1 MLVRIH
7 PLISTIV
14 GERALRPISVISIV
28 SAIGTVLSPALFKAP
43 LVLSLLSPR
52 IPFLVLAAGGTNPVL
67 FVTLIGLRLSI
78 TDWHWFDLGRR
89 RGRDLAMKSRIS
101 RKILMW
107 NPRAQKL
114 GVMALLAV
122 RPISRH
128 LLLSGMVG
136 MKSRDVAIIDVISTV
151 VFLVAIIMTVKGLR

>member
-14 GERALRPISVISIV
+14 GERALRPISAISIV
-28 SAIGTVLSPALFKAP
+28 SGIGTVLSPALFQMP
-43 LVLSLLSPR
+43 LVLSMLSPR
-52 IPFLVLAAGGTNPVL
+52 LPFLVLAAGRTNPLL
-67 FVTLIGLRLSI
+67 FVTLIGIRLSI

-89 RGRDLAMKSRIS
+89 HGRDLAMKSRLS
-101 RKILMW
+101 RKILLW
-107 NPRAQKL
+107 NPRAQKI
-114 GVMALLAV
+114 GVIALLAI

-136 MKSRDVAIIDVISTV
+136 MKSRDVAIIDIISTV

>member
-1 MLVRIH
+1 MVVRIH
-7 PLISTIV
+7 PLISTVV
-14 GERALRPISVISIV
+14 GERALRPISAISII
-28 SAIGTVLSPALFKAP
+28 SAIGTVLSPVLFQMP

-52 IPFLVLAAGGTNPVL
+52 LPFLVLAAGGTNPIL
-67 FVTLIGLRLSI
+67 FITLIGIRLSI

-89 RGRDLAMKSRIS
+89 RGRQLAMKSRIS

-107 NPRAQKL
+107 NPRAQKV
-114 GVMALLAV
+114 GVIALLAF

-136 MKSRDVAIIDVISTV
+136 LKLRTVAIVDIISTV

>member
-1 MLVRIH
+1 MVVRIH

-14 GERALRPISVISIV
+14 GERALRPISAISVV
-28 SAIGTVLSPALFKAP
+28 SAIGTVLSPALFQMP
-43 LVLSLLSPR
+43 LVLSMLSPR
-52 IPFLVLAAGGTNPVL
+52 LPFLVLAAGGTNPVL

-101 RKILMW
+101 RKILLW
-107 NPRAQKL
+107 NPRAQKV
-114 GVMALLAV
+114 GVVALLAI

-136 MKSRDVAIIDVISTV
+136 LKLRTVAFIDVISTV

>member
-1 MLVRIH
+1 M
-7 PLISTIV
+7 
-14 GERALRPISVISIV
+14 
-28 SAIGTVLSPALFKAP
+28 P
-43 LVLSLLSPR
+43 LVLSMLSPR
-52 IPFLVLAAGGTNPVL
+52 LPFLVLAAGGTNPFL

>member
-14 GERALRPISVISIV
+14 GERALRPISAISVV

-43 LVLSLLSPR
+43 LILSLLSPR
-52 IPFLVLAAGGTNPVL
+52 LPFLVLAAGGTNPVL

>member
-1 MLVRIH
+1 MVVRIH

-28 SAIGTVLSPALFKAP
+28 SGIGTVLSPALFKAP

-52 IPFLVLAAGGTNPVL
+52 IPFLVLAAGKTNPLL
-67 FVTLIGLRLSI
+67 FVTLIGIRLSI

-89 RGRDLAMKSRIS
+89 HGRDLAMKSRLS
-101 RKILMW
+101 RRIMLW
-107 NPRAQKL
+107 NPRAQKI
-114 GVMALLAV
+114 GVIALLAI

-136 MKSRDVAIIDVISTV
+136 MKSRTVAIIDIVSTV

>member
-1 MLVRIH
+1 VRIH

-14 GERALRPISVISIV
+14 GERALRPISAISVV
-28 SAIGTVLSPALFKAP
+28 SAIGTVLSPALFQMP
-43 LVLSLLSPR
+43 LVLSMLSPR
-52 IPFLVLAAGGTNPVL
+52 LPFLVLAAGGTNPVL

-107 NPRAQKL
+107 NPRAQK
-114 GVMALLAV
+114 VSVIALLAF

-136 MKSRDVAIIDVISTV
+136 LKSRTVAFIDIISTV

>member
-1 MLVRIH
+1 MVVRIH

-14 GERALRPISVISIV
+14 GERALRPISAISVV
-28 SAIGTVLSPALFKAP
+28 SAIGTVLSPALFQMP
-43 LVLSLLSPR
+43 LVLSMLSPR
-52 IPFLVLAAGGTNPVL
+52 LPFLVLAAGGTNPVL

>member
-1 MLVRIH
+1 VLVRIH
-7 PLISTIV
+7 PLISTVV
-14 GERALRPISVISIV
+14 GERALRPISAISVI
-28 SAIGTVLSPALFKAP
+28 SAIGTVLSPALFQLP
-43 LVLSLLSPR
+43 LVLSMLSPR
-52 IPFLVLAAGGTNPVL
+52 LPFLVLAAGGTNPVL
-67 FVTLIGLRLSI
+67 FVALIGLRLSI

-101 RKILMW
+101 RKILLW
-107 NPRAQKL
+107 NPRAQKV
-114 GVMALLAV
+114 GVIALLAI

-136 MKSRDVAIIDVISTV
+136 LKLRTVAFIDIISTV

>member
-1 MLVRIH
+1 M
-7 PLISTIV
+7 
-14 GERALRPISVISIV
+14 
-28 SAIGTVLSPALFKAP
+28 P
-43 LVLSLLSPR
+43 LVLSMLSPR
-52 IPFLVLAAGGTNPVL
+52 LPFLVLAAGGTNPVL

-128 LLLSGMVG
+128 LLLSGME
-136 MKSRDVAIIDVISTV
+136 SRDVAIIDVISTV

>member
-1 MLVRIH
+1 MVVRIH
-7 PLISTIV
+7 PLISTVV
-14 GERALRPISVISIV
+14 GERALRPISAISVISAV
-28 SAIGTVLSPALFKAP
+28 GTVLSPALFQTP

-52 IPFLVLAAGGTNPVL
+52 LPFLVLAAGGTNPVL

-89 RGRDLAMKSRIS
+89 RGRQLAMKSRIS

-107 NPRAQKL
+107 NPRAQKV
-114 GVMALLAV
+114 GVVALLAI

-136 MKSRDVAIIDVISTV
+136 LKLRTVAFIDIVSTV

>member
-1 MLVRIH
+1 MVVRIH

-14 GERALRPISVISIV
+14 GERALRPISAISIV
-28 SAIGTVLSPALFKAP
+28 SGIGTVLSPALFKAP

-52 IPFLVLAAGGTNPVL
+52 IPFLVLAAGRTNPLL
-67 FVTLIGLRLSI
+67 FVTLIGIRLSI

-89 RGRDLAMKSRIS
+89 HGRELAMKSRLS
-101 RKILMW
+101 RKIMLW
-107 NPRAQKL
+107 NPRAQKV
-114 GVMALLAV
+114 GVVALLAV

-136 MKSRDVAIIDVISTV
+136 MKSRTVAVIDIVSTV

>member
-14 GERALRPISVISIV
+14 GERALRPISAISVV
-28 SAIGTVLSPALFKAP
+28 SAIGTVLSPALFQMP
-43 LVLSLLSPR
+43 LVLSMLSPR
-52 IPFLVLAAGGTNPVL
+52 LPFLVLAAGGTNPVL

-136 MKSRDVAIIDVISTV
+136 MKSRDVAIIDIISTV

>member
-1 MLVRIH
+1 VVVRIH
-7 PLISTIV
+7 PLISTVV
-14 GERALRPISVISIV
+14 GERALRPISAISVI
-28 SAIGTVLSPALFKAP
+28 SAIGTVLSPALFQMP

-52 IPFLVLAAGGTNPVL
+52 LPFLVLAAGGTNPVL

-89 RGRDLAMKSRIS
+89 RGRQLAMKSRIS

-107 NPRAQKL
+107 NPRAQKV
-114 GVMALLAV
+114 GVIALLAF

-128 LLLSGMVG
+128 LLLSGIVG
-136 MKSRDVAIIDVISTV
+136 LKLRTVAFIDIVSTV

>member
-7 PLISTIV
+7 PLISTVV
-14 GERALRPISVISIV
+14 GERALRPISAISVI
-28 SAIGTVLSPALFKAP
+28 SAIGTVLSPALFQLP
-43 LVLSLLSPR
+43 LVLSILSPR
-52 IPFLVLAAGGTNPVL
+52 LPFLVLAAGGTNPVL
-67 FVTLIGLRLSI
+67 FVALIGLRLSI

-101 RKILMW
+101 RKILLW
-107 NPRAQKL
+107 NPRAQKV
-114 GVMALLAV
+114 GVVALLAI

-136 MKSRDVAIIDVISTV
+136 LKLRTVAIVDIISTV

>member
-1 MLVRIH
+1 VRIH

-14 GERALRPISVISIV
+14 GERALRPISAISIV
-28 SAIGTVLSPALFKAP
+28 SAIGTVLSPALFQTP
-43 LVLSLLSPR
+43 LVLSMLSPR
-52 IPFLVLAAGGTNPVL
+52 LPFLVLAAGGTNPVL
-67 FVTLIGLRLSI
+67 FVALIGLRLSI

-89 RGRDLAMKSRIS
+89 RGRELAMKSKIS
-101 RKILMW
+101 RKILLW
-107 NPRAQKL
+107 NPRAQKV
-114 GVMALLAV
+114 GVVALLAI

-136 MKSRDVAIIDVISTV
+136 LKLRTVAFIDVISTV

>member
-1 MLVRIH
+1 MVVRIH

-14 GERALRPISVISIV
+14 GERALRPISAISVV

-52 IPFLVLAAGGTNPVL
+52 LPFLVLAAGGTNPVL
-67 FVTLIGLRLSI
+67 FVALIGLRLSI

-89 RGRDLAMKSRIS
+89 RGRDLAMKSKIS
-101 RKILMW
+101 RKILLW
-107 NPRAQKL
+107 NPRAQKV
-114 GVMALLAV
+114 GVVALLAI

-136 MKSRDVAIIDVISTV
+136 LKLRTVAFIDVISTV

>member
-1 MLVRIH
+1 VLVRIH
-7 PLISTIV
+7 PLISTVV
-14 GERALRPISVISIV
+14 GERALRPISAISVI
-28 SAIGTVLSPALFKAP
+28 SAIGTVLSPALFQLP
-43 LVLSLLSPR
+43 LVLSMLSSR
-52 IPFLVLAAGGTNPVL
+52 LPFLVLAAGGTNPVL
-67 FVTLIGLRLSI
+67 FVALIGLRLSI

-101 RKILMW
+101 RKILLW
-107 NPRAQKL
+107 NPRAQKV
-114 GVMALLAV
+114 GVIALLAI

-136 MKSRDVAIIDVISTV
+136 LKLRTVAFIDIISTV

>member
-1 MLVRIH
+1 MRIH

-28 SAIGTVLSPALFKAP
+28 SGIGTVLSPALFKAP

-52 IPFLVLAAGGTNPVL
+52 IPFLILAAGKTNPIL
-67 FVTLIGLRLSI
+67 FVMLIGIRLSI

-89 RGRDLAMKSRIS
+89 HGRQLAMKSRLT

-107 NPRAQKL
+107 SPRAQKV
-114 GVMALLAV
+114 GVVALLAV

-136 MKSRDVAIIDVISTV
+136 MKSRTVAIIDVVSTV

>member
-1 MLVRIH
+1 VVVRIH

-14 GERALRPISVISIV
+14 GERALRPISAISIV
-28 SAIGTVLSPALFKAP
+28 SGIGTVLSPALFKAP

-52 IPFLVLAAGGTNPVL
+52 IPFLILAAGRTNPVL
-67 FVTLIGLRLSI
+67 FVLLIGFRLTI

-89 RGRDLAMKSRIS
+89 HGRQLAMKSRLT

-107 NPRAQKL
+107 SPRAQKV
-114 GVMALLAV
+114 GVVALLAV

-136 MKSRDVAIIDVISTV
+136 MKSRTVAIIDVVSTV

>member
-14 GERALRPISVISIV
+14 GERALRPISAISII
-28 SAIGTVLSPALFKAP
+28 SGIGTILSPALFKAP

-67 FVTLIGLRLSI
+67 FVTLIGIRLSI

-89 RGRDLAMKSRIS
+89 RGRDMAMKSRIS

-107 NPRAQKL
+107 NPRAQKI

-136 MKSRDVAIIDVISTV
+136 MKSRDVAIIDIISTV

>member
-1 MLVRIH
+1 M
-7 PLISTIV
+7 
-14 GERALRPISVISIV
+14 
-28 SAIGTVLSPALFKAP
+28 
-43 LVLSLLSPR
+43 LSPR
-52 IPFLVLAAGGTNPVL
+52 LPFLVLAAGGTNPVL

-89 RGRDLAMKSRIS
+89 RGRELAMKSRIS

-107 NPRAQKL
+107 NPRAQKI
-114 GVMALLAV
+114 GVVALLAI

-136 MKSRDVAIIDVISTV
+136 LKSRTVAIIDIASTIAITIVVITITAVIVIVMVS
-151 VFLVAIIMTVKGLR
+151 

>member
-1 MLVRIH
+1 VVVRIH
-7 PLISTIV
+7 PLVSTIV
-14 GERALRPISVISIV
+14 GERALRPISAISVV

-52 IPFLVLAAGGTNPVL
+52 LPFLVLAAGGTNPVL

-89 RGRDLAMKSRIS
+89 RGRDLAMKSKIS
-101 RKILMW
+101 RKILLW
-107 NPRAQKL
+107 NPRAQKV
-114 GVMALLAV
+114 GVVALLAI

-136 MKSRDVAIIDVISTV
+136 LKLRTVAFIDVISTV

>member
-14 GERALRPISVISIV
+14 GERALRPISAISII
-28 SAIGTVLSPALFKAP
+28 SGIGTVLSPALFKVP

-52 IPFLVLAAGGTNPVL
+52 LPFLVLAAGGTNPVL
-67 FVTLIGLRLSI
+67 FVTLIGIRLSI

-89 RGRDLAMKSRIS
+89 RGRELAMKSRIS
-101 RKILMW
+101 RKILLW
-107 NPRAQKL
+107 NPRAQKI

-136 MKSRDVAIIDVISTV
+136 MKSRDVAIIDIISTV

>member
-1 MLVRIH
+1 M
-7 PLISTIV
+7 
-14 GERALRPISVISIV
+14 
-28 SAIGTVLSPALFKAP
+28 
-43 LVLSLLSPR
+43 LSPR
-52 IPFLVLAAGGTNPVL
+52 LPFLVLAAGGTNPVL

-101 RKILMW
+101 RKILLW
-107 NPRAQKL
+107 NPRAQKI

-136 MKSRDVAIIDVISTV
+136 MKLRDVAIIDIISTV

>member
-14 GERALRPISVISIV
+14 GERALRPISAISVV

-52 IPFLVLAAGGTNPVL
+52 LPFLVLAAGGTNPVL

-101 RKILMW
+101 RKILLW
-107 NPRAQKL
+107 NPRAQKV
-114 GVMALLAV
+114 GVVALLAI

-136 MKSRDVAIIDVISTV
+136 LKLRTVAIIDVISTV

>member
-1 MLVRIH
+1 MVVRIH

-14 GERALRPISVISIV
+14 GERALRPISAISIV
-28 SAIGTVLSPALFKAP
+28 SAIGTVLSPALFQTP
-43 LVLSLLSPR
+43 LVLSMLSPR
-52 IPFLVLAAGGTNPVL
+52 LPFLVLAAGGTNPVL

-89 RGRDLAMKSRIS
+89 RGRELAMKSKIS
-101 RKILMW
+101 RKILLW
-107 NPRAQKL
+107 NPRAQKV
-114 GVMALLAV
+114 GVVALLAI

-136 MKSRDVAIIDVISTV
+136 LKLRTVAFIDVISTV

>member
-1 MLVRIH
+1 M
-7 PLISTIV
+7 
-14 GERALRPISVISIV
+14 
-28 SAIGTVLSPALFKAP
+28 P

-52 IPFLVLAAGGTNPVL
+52 LPFLVLAAGGTNPVL

-101 RKILMW
+101 CKILLW

-136 MKSRDVAIIDVISTV
+136 IKSRDVAIIDVISTV

>member
-1 MLVRIH
+1 VRIH

-14 GERALRPISVISIV
+14 GERALRPISAISVV
-28 SAIGTVLSPALFKAP
+28 SAIGTVLSPALFQMP
-43 LVLSLLSPR
+43 LVLSMLSPR
-52 IPFLVLAAGGTNPVL
+52 LPFLVLAAGGTNPVL

-107 NPRAQKL
+107 NPRAQKI
-114 GVMALLAV
+114 GVVALLAI

-136 MKSRDVAIIDVISTV
+136 LKLRTVAFIDVISTV
-151 VFLVAIIMTVKGLR
+151 VFLVAIIMTVKGLG

>member
-1 MLVRIH
+1 VRIH
-7 PLISTIV
+7 PLISTVV
-14 GERALRPISVISIV
+14 GERALRPISAISVISAV
-28 SAIGTVLSPALFKAP
+28 GTVLSPALFQMP
-43 LVLSLLSPR
+43 LVLSMLSPR
-52 IPFLVLAAGGTNPVL
+52 LPFLLLAAGGTNPVL

-89 RGRDLAMKSRIS
+89 RGRQLAMKSRIS

-107 NPRAQKL
+107 NPRAQKV
-114 GVMALLAV
+114 GVVALLAI

-136 MKSRDVAIIDVISTV
+136 LKLRTVAFIDVISTV

>member
-1 MLVRIH
+1 MVVRIH
-7 PLISTIV
+7 PLISTVV
-14 GERALRPISVISIV
+14 GERALRPISAISVISAV
-28 SAIGTVLSPALFKAP
+28 GTVLSPALFQTP

-52 IPFLVLAAGGTNPVL
+52 LPFLVLAAGGTNPVL

-89 RGRDLAMKSRIS
+89 RGRQLAMKSRIS

-107 NPRAQKL
+107 NPRAQKV
-114 GVMALLAV
+114 GVVALLAI

-136 MKSRDVAIIDVISTV
+136 LKLRTVAFIDVISTV

>member
-1 MLVRIH
+1 MRIH

-14 GERALRPISVISIV
+14 GERALRPISAISIV
-28 SAIGTVLSPALFKAP
+28 SGIGTVLSPALFKAP

-52 IPFLVLAAGGTNPVL
+52 IPFLVLAAGRTNPLL
-67 FVTLIGLRLSI
+67 FVTLIGIRLSI

-89 RGRDLAMKSRIS
+89 HGRDLAMKSRLS
-101 RKILMW
+101 RKIMLW
-107 NPRAQKL
+107 NPRAQKI
-114 GVMALLAV
+114 GVVALLAI

-136 MKSRDVAIIDVISTV
+136 MKSRTVAVIDIVSTV
-151 VFLVAIIMTVKGLR
+151 MFLVAIIMTVKGLR

>member
-14 GERALRPISVISIV
+14 GERALRPISAISVV
-28 SAIGTVLSPALFKAP
+28 SAIGTVLSPALFQMP

-52 IPFLVLAAGGTNPVL
+52 LPFLVLAAGGTNPVL

-89 RGRDLAMKSRIS
+89 HGRELVMKSRLS
-101 RKILMW
+101 RKIMLW
-107 NPRAQKL
+107 NPRAQKI
-114 GVMALLAV
+114 GVVALLAV

-136 MKSRDVAIIDVISTV
+136 MKSRTVAVIDIVSTV

>member
-1 MLVRIH
+1 VRIH

-14 GERALRPISVISIV
+14 GERALRPISAISIV
-28 SAIGTVLSPALFKAP
+28 SGIGTVLSPALFKAP

-52 IPFLVLAAGGTNPVL
+52 IPFLVLAAGKTNPLL
-67 FVTLIGLRLSI
+67 FVTLIGIRLSI

-89 RGRDLAMKSRIS
+89 HGRDLAMKSRLS
-101 RKILMW
+101 RRIMLW
-107 NPRAQKL
+107 NPRSQKI
-114 GVMALLAV
+114 GVIALLAI

-136 MKSRDVAIIDVISTV
+136 MKSRTVAIIDIVSTV

>member
-1 MLVRIH
+1 MVVRIH
-7 PLISTIV
+7 PLISTVV
-14 GERALRPISVISIV
+14 GERALRPISAISVI
-28 SAIGTVLSPALFKAP
+28 SAIGTVLSPALFQLP
-43 LVLSLLSPR
+43 LVLSMLSPR
-52 IPFLVLAAGGTNPVL
+52 LPFLVLAAGGTNPVL
-67 FVTLIGLRLSI
+67 FVALIGLRLSI

-101 RKILMW
+101 RKILLW
-107 NPRAQKL
+107 NPRAQKV
-114 GVMALLAV
+114 GVIALLAI

-136 MKSRDVAIIDVISTV
+136 LKLRTVAFIDIISTV

>member
-1 MLVRIH
+1 VLVRIH

-14 GERALRPISVISIV
+14 GERALRPISAISVV
-28 SAIGTVLSPALFKAP
+28 SAIGTVLSPALFQMP

-52 IPFLVLAAGGTNPVL
+52 LPFLVLAAGGTNPVL

-89 RGRDLAMKSRIS
+89 HGRELAMKSRLS
-101 RKILMW
+101 RKIMLW
-107 NPRAQKL
+107 NPRAQKI
-114 GVMALLAV
+114 GVVALLAV

-136 MKSRDVAIIDVISTV
+136 MKSRTVAVIDIVSTV